1 MGKIWPITF
10 DFLLWTLMWCMM
22 WNVVNYKMKMMT
34 YFTVEM
40 PSLVTWYILDLLED
54 RMVIWYSNVH
64 LIIYI
69 FKGIVH
75 PNVNSVIIYSL
86 SSHSTYAVLFFLWNT
101 KGEFLK
107 NFIQREFLHRSFLY
121 NTDIIFG
128 WIISLTE
135 CTSHMIWS
143 DSFSEN
149 FFMK

>member
-107 NFIQREFLHRSFLY
+107 NFIQREFLHSSFLY
-121 NTDIIFG
+121 NTDIISG